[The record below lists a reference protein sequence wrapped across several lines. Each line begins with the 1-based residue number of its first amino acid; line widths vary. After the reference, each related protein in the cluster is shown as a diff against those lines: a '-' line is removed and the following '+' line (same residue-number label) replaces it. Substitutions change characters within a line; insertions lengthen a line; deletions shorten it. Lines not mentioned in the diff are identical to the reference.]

1 MPSLNVTFQRTPR
14 ALIVGDQTIT
24 IELDRAPSEEDT
36 GASSDRDE
44 AAVSSVPLE
53 TPVVRQPETAGRSMS
68 ARPGSTASVLENPG
82 DKVVTPLAQSNA
94 VPVLSSLSSATH
106 DIVTPEEMG
115 LGGPSEEELA
125 DLRQLLTNAADQAAE
140 LRQMQRQS
148 LDELQEAAV
157 ELAASAAS
165 FLVGYAIDNSVF
177 AIDELIKKALHVM
190 DADQPVRV
198 RLNPADHE
206 LLKTLLKDPE
216 TDRILKDVSC
226 VDDDSI
232 NRGGCRIE
240 AGRRVLVSD
249 MHSRME
255 DIRRAWLE
263 KLDDSQIE
271 RRGDGS
277 ASRTL
282 RRFPD
287 RRETA

>member
-24 IELDRAPSEEDT
+24 IELDRAPSEV
-36 GASSDRDE
+36 SSLSNAGGE
-44 AAVSSVPLE
+44 AAQSSIQSEMP
-53 TPVVRQPETAGRSMS
+53 TIRQPETAGRSKS
-68 ARPGSTASVLENPG
+68 PKSGSTASILENPG
-82 DKVVTPLAQSNA
+82 DKVVTPLSKSNA
-94 VPVLSSLSSATH
+94 VPVLSSLSGATH

-125 DLRQLLTNAADQAAE
+125 DLRQLLINAADQAAE
-140 LRQMQRQS
+140 LRQIQRQS
-148 LDELQEAAV
+148 LDELQEVAI
-157 ELAASAAS
+157 ELAAGAAS
-165 FLVGYAIDNSVF
+165 FLVGYAIDNNVF
-177 AIDELIKKALHVM
+177 AIDELVKKALHQM
-190 DADQPVRV
+190 EADQPVRV

-206 LLKTLLKDPE
+206 LLKSLLKDPE
-216 TDRILKDVSC
+216 TARILKDVSC

-240 AGRRVLVSD
+240 AGRRILVSD

>member
-1 MPSLNVTFQRTPR
+1 MPGLNVTFQRTPR

-24 IELDRAPSEEDT
+24 IELDRAPIP
-36 GASSDRDE
+36 SDE
-44 AAVSSVPLE
+44 GAVSAVDEVAQSSEAPAI
-53 TPVVRQPETAGRSMS
+53 RQPETAGRSNS
-68 ARPGSTASVLENPG
+68 AKLGSTASVLTNPG

-94 VPVLSSLSSATH
+94 VPVLSSLSAATH
-106 DIVTPEEMG
+106 DIVTPEEIG
-115 LGGPSEEELA
+115 LGGPSDEELA

-148 LDELQEAAV
+148 LSELQEVAV
-157 ELAASAAS
+157 ELAAAAAS
-165 FLVGYAIDNSVF
+165 FLVGYAVDNSVF
-177 AIDELIKKALHVM
+177 AIDDLIRKALLLM
-190 DADQPVRV
+190 EADQPVRV

-206 LLKTLLKDPE
+206 LLKSLMKDPE
-216 TDRILKDVSC
+216 TARILKDVSC

>member
-24 IELDRAPSEEDT
+24 IELDRAPSQTDEDILREGDLAVKT
-36 GASSDRDE
+36 AIPPEAS
-44 AAVSSVPLE
+44 A
-53 TPVVRQPETAGRSMS
+53 VRQPETAGRSMS

-94 VPVLSSLSSATH
+94 VPVLSSLSGATH

-206 LLKTLLKDPE
+206 LLKSLLKDPE
-216 TDRILKDVSC
+216 TARILKDVSC

-240 AGRRVLVSD
+240 SGRRILVTD